1 MCKFIL
7 CYESLPRFSHID
19 INIFWNICTLAYQN
33 ENYDNNPYHIMID
46 KLLDNIKNG
55 IKYENQIY
63 RI

>member
-1 MCKFIL
+1 MYKFIL

-19 INIFWNICTLAYQN
+19 INISETYALWLNKTRTTTTI
-33 ENYDNNPYHIMID
+33 YHIMID